1 MQQDN
6 SQHNEGIRLDIV
18 QGVIVTKNTGKDG
31 VTRTFARTIA
41 PEGLNL
47 ITEDGQ
53 RKWLTVFFP
62 QSSIEELR
70 EAFKEAEKVTTQSGQ
85 SYYRLGYWK
94 MTGSLKGESFFVNE
108 ASKASSVLNLN
119 TLSDLLS

>member
-1 MQQDN
+1 MKQDN
-6 SQHNEGIRLDIV
+6 TNTEGIRLDIT

-47 ITEDGQ
+47 VTEDGQ
-53 RKWLTVFFP
+53 RKWITVFFP
-62 QSSIEELR
+62 ETAIEDLR
-70 EAFKEAEKVTTQSGQ
+70 EAFSNAEKVTTQSGQ
-85 SYYRLGYWK
+85 SYYRIGYWK
-94 MTGSLKGESFFVNE
+94 MTGTLKGESFFVNE

-119 TLSDLLS
+119 QLSDLLR

>member
-1 MQQDN
+1 MQDN
-6 SQHNEGIRLDIV
+6 NQHNDGIRLDLT

-62 QSSIEELR
+62 QASIEELR

-85 SYYRLGYWK
+85 SYYRLGYWHMK
-94 MTGSLKGESFFVNE
+94 GTLKGESFFVNE
-108 ASKASSVLNLN
+108 ASKASSILNLN

>member
-1 MQQDN
+1 MNDTN
-6 SQHNEGIRLDIV
+6 SNDGIRLEV
-18 QGVIVTKNTGKDG
+18 TQGVIITKNTSKDG

-53 RKWLTVFFP
+53 HKWLTVFYP

-70 EAFKEAEKVTTQSGQ
+70 EAFQEAEKVTTQSGH
-85 SYYRLGYWK
+85 SYYRLGYWHMK
-94 MTGSLKGESFFVNE
+94 GTLKGESFFVNE

>member
-1 MQQDN
+1 MQDN

-62 QSSIEELR
+62 QTAIDDLR
-70 EAFKEAEKVTTQSGQ
+70 EAFKDAEKVTTQSGQ
-85 SYYRLGYWK
+85 SYYRLGYWH
-94 MTGSLKGESFFVNE
+94 MTGTLKGESLFVNE
-108 ASKASSVLNLN
+108 AAKASSVLNLN
-119 TLSDLLS
+119 QLSDLLS

>member
-1 MQQDN
+1 MNDTN
-6 SQHNEGIRLDIV
+6 HNEGIRLDV
-18 QGVIVTKNTGKDG
+18 TQGVIVTKNTGKDG

-62 QSSIEELR
+62 QTSIDDLR
-70 EAFKEAEKVTTQSGQ
+70 EAFKDAEKVTTQSGQ
-85 SYYRLGYWK
+85 SYYRLGYWHMK
-94 MTGSLKGESFFVNE
+94 GTLKGESFFVSE
-108 ASKASSVLNLN
+108 AAKASSVLNLN
-119 TLSDLLS
+119 QLSDLLR

>member
-1 MQQDN
+1 MNNNDTN
-6 SQHNEGIRLDIV
+6 TEGISLDIV
-18 QGVIVTKNTGKDG
+18 QGVIVTRHTGKDG

-41 PEGLNL
+41 PEGLHMV
-47 ITEDGQ
+47 TDEGA

-62 QSSIEELR
+62 TSAIEDLR
-70 EAFKEAEKVTTQSGQ
+70 EAFENAEKVTTQSGQ

-94 MTGSLKGESFFVNE
+94 MTGTLKGESFFVNE

-119 TLSDLLS
+119 TLSDLLR

>member
-1 MQQDN
+1 MQDN

-53 RKWLTVFFP
+53 RKWITVFFP

-85 SYYRLGYWK
+85 SYYRLGYWH
-94 MTGSLKGESFFVNE
+94 MVGTLKGESLFVNE
-108 ASKASSVLNLN
+108 ADKASSVLNLN

>member
-1 MQQDN
+1 MQDKTP
-6 SQHNEGIRLDIV
+6 SNEGIRLDIV
-18 QGVIVTKNTGKDG
+18 QGVIVTRNTGKDG

-62 QSSIEELR
+62 ASAIEDLR
-70 EAFKEAEKVTTQSGQ
+70 EAFSNAEKVTTQSGQ
-85 SYYRLGYWK
+85 SYYRIGYWK
-94 MTGSLKGESFFVNE
+94 MVGTLKGESFFVNE
-108 ASKASSVLNLN
+108 ATKASSVLNLN

>member
-1 MQQDN
+1 MQDKTPSN
-6 SQHNEGIRLDIV
+6 DGIRLDIV

-62 QSSIEELR
+62 QTAIDDLR

-85 SYYRLGYWK
+85 SYYRLGYWH
-94 MTGSLKGESFFVNE
+94 MVGTLKGESFFVNE
-108 ASKASSVLNLN
+108 AAKASSVLNLN
-119 TLSDLLS
+119 QLSDLLR

>member
-1 MQQDN
+1 MKQDN
-6 SQHNEGIRLDIV
+6 TNTDGIRLDIV

-47 ITEDGQ
+47 VTEDGQ

-62 QSSIEELR
+62 QASIEELR
-70 EAFKEAEKVTTQSGQ
+70 EAFKEAEKITTQSGQ
-85 SYYRLGYWK
+85 S
-94 MTGSLKGESFFVNE
+94 
-108 ASKASSVLNLN
+108 
-119 TLSDLLS
+119 